1 MNRAEQFRNRTEE
14 HALPSGA
21 TVLLRKPDIT
31 ALIMESDTGD
41 VPEAF
46 TQQVLDSL
54 NPKPG
59 RKNGRKEHDFEWRP
73 EASDLP
79 VISRFMTLIIRA
91 AFVSPRIVDNPDYEA
106 DQIAMSDLT
115 QADKQWVFGWAMPG
129 MEMAAAGKF
138 PGEPVENME
147 SARDGEELPAEAV
160 ESDGT

>member
-1 MNRAEQFRNRTEE
+1 MTNRAEQFRNRTEE

-21 TVLLRKPDIT
+21 VVLLRRPDIT
-31 ALIMESDTGD
+31 ALIMESETGD

-46 TQQVLDSL
+46 TAQVLDSL
-54 NPKPG
+54 KPKTG
-59 RKNGRKEHDFEWRP
+59 RKNGRKEGFEWQP

-129 MEMAAAGKF
+129 MEMAAASRF
-138 PGEPVENME
+138 PGATLESVEP
-147 SARDGEELPAEAV
+147 ARDGEELPAEA
-160 ESDGT
+160 ERPDGD